1 MKIGKGH
8 SYYGQDIGV
17 LVNASESP
25 RGPGDAGHA
34 GSFRYQVRYQI
45 TGTSFGDLVEGS
57 PEARKKLI
65 KAAQRLKDAGCRGI
79 VADCG
84 LMSRYQDDVAREV
97 GIPFV
102 GASLIQ
108 IPIVWHMVGCCG
120 TMGIITGHSDLLK
133 KDHLRSSGWSE
144 EIKLAIEG
152 MQTRAHFNEIVICG
166 GMDLDPARMSA
177 EVVDAALTLRRN
189 EPELKAIILECSN
202 LATYSR
208 AVAKATGLPVFD
220 TMSAAN
226 LLQYGLCPPAYI

>member
-1 MKIGKGH
+1 M
-8 SYYGQDIGV
+8 
-17 LVNASESP
+17 
-25 RGPGDAGHA
+25 
-34 GSFRYQVRYQI
+34 RYQI

-133 KDHLRSSGWSE
+133 EDHLRSSGWSE

-208 AVAKATGLPVFD
+208 AVAKATGLPVFF

-226 LLQYGLCPPAYI
+226 LLQYGLCPPEYI

>member
-1 MKIGKGH
+1 
-8 SYYGQDIGV
+8 
-17 LVNASESP
+17 
-25 RGPGDAGHA
+25 
-34 GSFRYQVRYQI
+34 
-45 TGTSFGDLVEGS
+45 
-57 PEARKKLI
+57 
-65 KAAQRLKDAGCRGI
+65 
-79 VADCG
+79 
-84 LMSRYQDDVAREV
+84 
-97 GIPFV
+97 
-102 GASLIQ
+102 
-108 IPIVWHMVGCCG
+108 
-120 TMGIITGHSDLLK
+120 MGIITGHSDLLK
-133 KDHLRSSGWSE
+133 EDHLRSSGWSE

-166 GMDLDPARMSA
+166 EMDLDPARMSA